1 MQESVGLDRERHP
14 RSVSPRRPL
23 GERHAAAIV
32 GSSRARAGG
41 GKATE
46 VVLPQEQLGRAR
58 EQRDIERASE
68 GPFVWPPE
76 RRAGRVVATDH
87 VRSEEHTSELQSLTN
102 LVC

>member
-1 MQESVGLDRERHP
+1 MIRRPPRSTLFPYTTLFRSHRAHEKAHHAMQESVGLDRERHT

-46 VVLPQEQLGRAR
+46 VMLPQEQLGRAR

-68 GPFVWPPE
+68 GD
-76 RRAGRVVATDH
+76 RKSVV
-87 VRSEEHTSELQSLTN
+87 
-102 LVC
+102 